1 MSNPGSDNHRPL
13 AGLTREQLGR
23 SPRTDWRW
31 GAALALFLCAFGG
44 FLSGVSLTERPEVA
58 QSGWLT
64 KAYYSLGLFVV
75 GGLDIGTPI
84 GGPLAA
90 RCLLWIAYFGAPI
103 LAASAVIEAVARI
116 LSPRP
121 WQLRR
126 IRRHVVIFG
135 TGAMTDSY
143 LRVLRRREPRRRVV
157 VVDERIDAI
166 RRQELQQTFNA
177 TVVTGDITHEFLIT
191 ALRLHRA
198 SKVVLLG
205 ESDFQ
210 SYEAASRMLT
220 LFPRLAG
227 RIVLRCHNLRFM
239 RALQETAVARQCLTF
254 NSYQL
259 AAAGLVRDRLIDHF
273 RQTSERDAVVIAGFG
288 RFGQTALEELQA
300 HAEREISSVALID
313 SDAARRLLV
322 AEEQRRI
329 GGSYRR
335 EILEGNISH
344 PEVWRQL
351 DKVMDLSVGSPTVIL
366 GTGNIEENLRAALWI
381 KGRHPNALVF
391 SRTTDSSQL
400 ALQVGAEHDINYFS
414 IRQLVEDNIPVEW
427 LG

>member
-1 MSNPGSDNHRPL
+1 MSNSGSDSRGALVRL
-13 AGLTREQLGR
+13 AREQLGR
-23 SPRTDWRW
+23 SRTDWRW
-31 GAALALFLCAFGG
+31 GAALALFLFALGG
-44 FLSGVSLTERPEVA
+44 FLSGVGLTERSEVA
-58 QSGWLT
+58 QASLLT
-64 KAYYSLGLFVV
+64 QAYYSLGLFVV
-75 GGLDIGTPI
+75 GGLDIGTPT
-84 GGPLAA
+84 GGPLIA
-90 RCLLWIAYFGAPI
+90 RCFLWIAYFGAPI
-103 LAASAVIEAVARI
+103 LTASAVIEAVAKI

-121 WQLRR
+121 WQMRR
-126 IRRHVVIFG
+126 IHHHVVIVG

-143 LRVLRRREPRRRVV
+143 LRVLRRHEPRRPVV
-157 VVDERIDAI
+157 VVDERIEMI

-210 SYEAASRMLT
+210 SYEAASRMLAQ
-220 LFPRLAG
+220 FPRLAG

-259 AAAGLVRDRLIDHF
+259 AAAGLVRDHLIDHF

-288 RFGQTALEELQA
+288 RFGQTTLEELQA
-300 HAEREISSVALID
+300 HAQLEISTVALID
-313 SDAARRLLV
+313 SDATRRLLV

-335 EILEGNISH
+335 EILEGDISH

-351 DKVMDLSVGSPTVIL
+351 DSVLDLSVGSPTVIL

-381 KGRHPNALVF
+381 KGKHPNALVF
-391 SRTTDSSQL
+391 SRTTDASQL

-414 IRQLVEDNIPVEW
+414 IRQLVEDNIPAEW
-427 LG
+427 LS

>member
-1 MSNPGSDNHRPL
+1 MSNSESDSRGALVRL
-13 AGLTREQLGR
+13 AREQLGW
-23 SPRTDWRW
+23 SRTDWRW
-31 GAALALFLCAFGG
+31 GAALALFLFALGG

-58 QSGWLT
+58 QAGLLT
-64 KAYYSLGLFVV
+64 QAYYSLGLFVV
-75 GGLDIGTPI
+75 GGLDIGTPT
-84 GGPLAA
+84 GGPLIA
-90 RCLLWIAYFGAPI
+90 RCLLWVAYFGAPI
-103 LAASAVIEAVARI
+103 LTASAVIEAVAKI

-121 WQLRR
+121 WQMRR
-126 IRRHVVIFG
+126 IHHHVVIVG

-143 LRVLRRREPRRRVV
+143 LRVLRRHEPRRPVV
-157 VVDERIDAI
+157 VVDERIEMI

-210 SYEAASRMLT
+210 SYEAASRMLAQ
-220 LFPRLAG
+220 FPRLAG

-239 RALQETAVARQCLTF
+239 RALQETAVARQCQTF

-259 AAAGLVRDRLIDHF
+259 AAAGLVRDHLIDHF
-273 RQTSERDAVVIAGFG
+273 HQTSERDSVVIAGFG
-288 RFGQTALEELQA
+288 RFGQTTLEELQA
-300 HAEREISSVALID
+300 HAQLEISTVALID
-313 SDAARRLLV
+313 SDATRRLLV

-335 EILEGNISH
+335 EILEGDISH

-351 DKVMDLSVGSPTVIL
+351 DNVLDLSIGSPTVIL

-381 KGRHPNALVF
+381 KGKHPNALVF
-391 SRTTDSSQL
+391 SRTTDASQL
-400 ALQVGAEHDINYFS
+400 ALQVGVEHDINYFS
-414 IRQLVEDNIPVEW
+414 IRQLVEDNIPAEW
-427 LG
+427 LS

>member
-1 MSNPGSDNHRPL
+1 MSNSGSDSRGALVRL
-13 AGLTREQLGR
+13 AREQLGR
-23 SPRTDWRW
+23 SRTDWRW
-31 GAALALFLCAFGG
+31 GAALALFLFALGG
-44 FLSGVSLTERPEVA
+44 FLSGVGLTERSEVA
-58 QSGWLT
+58 QASLLT
-64 KAYYSLGLFVV
+64 QAYYSLGLFVV
-75 GGLDIGTPI
+75 GGLDIGTPT
-84 GGPLAA
+84 GGPLIA
-90 RCLLWIAYFGAPI
+90 RCFLWVAYFGAPI
-103 LAASAVIEAVARI
+103 LTASAVIEAVAKI

-121 WQLRR
+121 WQMRR
-126 IRRHVVIFG
+126 IHHHVVIVG

-143 LRVLRRREPRRRVV
+143 LRVLRRHEPRRPVV
-157 VVDERIDAI
+157 VVDERIEMI

-210 SYEAASRMLT
+210 SYEAASRMLAK
-220 LFPRLAG
+220 FPRLAG

-259 AAAGLVRDRLIDHF
+259 AAAGLVRSHLIDHF

-288 RFGQTALEELQA
+288 RFGQTTLEELQA
-300 HAEREISSVALID
+300 HAQLEISTVALID
-313 SDAARRLLV
+313 SDATRRLLV

-335 EILEGNISH
+335 EILEGDISH

-351 DKVMDLSVGSPTVIL
+351 DSVLDLSIGSPTVIL

-381 KGRHPNALVF
+381 KGKHPNALVF
-391 SRTTDSSQL
+391 SRTTDASQL

-414 IRQLVEDNIPVEW
+414 IRQLVEDNIPAEW
-427 LG
+427 LS

>member
-1 MSNPGSDNHRPL
+1 MGNPSSDSKGALVRL
-13 AGLTREQLGR
+13 AQEQLGR
-23 SPRTDWRW
+23 SRTDWRW
-31 GAALALFLCAFGG
+31 GAAVALFLFAFGG
-44 FLSGVSLTERPEVA
+44 FLFGVSLTERPEVTQA
-58 QSGWLT
+58 GLLT

-75 GGLDIGTPI
+75 GGLDIGTPT
-84 GGPLAA
+84 GGPLLA
-90 RCLLWIAYFGAPI
+90 RCLLWVAYFGAPI
-103 LAASAVIEAVARI
+103 LTASAVIEALARI

-126 IRRHVVIFG
+126 IHHHVVVVG

-143 LRVLRRREPRRRVV
+143 LRVLRRREPGRRVV
-157 VVDERIDAI
+157 VVDERIEVI

-210 SYEAASRMLT
+210 SFEAASRMLAK
-220 LFPRLAG
+220 FPRLAG

-259 AAAGLVRDRLIDHF
+259 AAAGLVRDHLIDHF
-273 RQTSERDAVVIAGFG
+273 HRTSGPDVVVIAGFG
-288 RFGQTALEELQA
+288 RFGQTTLEELQA
-300 HAEREISSVALID
+300 HAEPEISTVALID
-313 SDAARRLLV
+313 SDATRRLLV

-329 GGSYRR
+329 DGSYRK

-344 PEVWRQL
+344 PKVWREL
-351 DKVMDLSVGSPTVIL
+351 DQVLDLSVGSPTVIL

-381 KGRHPNALVF
+381 KGKHPNALVF
-391 SRTTDSSQL
+391 SRTTDASQL

-414 IRQLVEDNIPVEW
+414 IRQLVEDNIPAEW
-427 LG
+427 LS

>member
-1 MSNPGSDNHRPL
+1 MSNSGSDSRGALVRL
-13 AGLTREQLGR
+13 AREQLGR
-23 SPRTDWRW
+23 SRTDWRW
-31 GAALALFLCAFGG
+31 GAALALFLFALGG

-58 QSGWLT
+58 QAGLLT
-64 KAYYSLGLFVV
+64 QAYYSLGLFVV
-75 GGLDIGTPI
+75 GGLDIGTPT
-84 GGPLAA
+84 GGPLIA
-90 RCLLWIAYFGAPI
+90 RCFLWIAYFGAPI
-103 LAASAVIEAVARI
+103 LTASAVIEAVAKI

-121 WQLRR
+121 WQMRR
-126 IRRHVVIFG
+126 IHHHVVIVG

-143 LRVLRRREPRRRVV
+143 LRVLRRHEPRRPVV
-157 VVDERIDAI
+157 VVDERIEII

-210 SYEAASRMLT
+210 SYEAASRMLAQ
-220 LFPRLAG
+220 FPRLAG

-259 AAAGLVRDRLIDHF
+259 AAAGLVRDHLIDHF

-288 RFGQTALEELQA
+288 RFGQTTLEELQA
-300 HAEREISSVALID
+300 HAQLEISTVALID
-313 SDAARRLLV
+313 SDATRRLLV

-335 EILEGNISH
+335 EILEGDISH

-351 DKVMDLSVGSPTVIL
+351 DSVLDLSVGSPTVIL

-381 KGRHPNALVF
+381 KGKHPNALVF
-391 SRTTDSSQL
+391 SRTTDASQL

-414 IRQLVEDNIPVEW
+414 IRQLVEDNIPAEW
-427 LG
+427 LS

>member
-1 MSNPGSDNHRPL
+1 MSNSGSDSRGALVRL
-13 AGLTREQLGR
+13 AREQLGR
-23 SPRTDWRW
+23 SRTDWRW
-31 GAALALFLCAFGG
+31 GAALALFLFALGG

-58 QSGWLT
+58 QASLLT
-64 KAYYSLGLFVV
+64 QAYYSLGLFVV
-75 GGLDIGTPI
+75 GGLDIGTPT
-84 GGPLAA
+84 GGPLIA
-90 RCLLWIAYFGAPI
+90 RCFLWIAYFGAPI
-103 LAASAVIEAVARI
+103 LTASAVIEAVAKI

-121 WQLRR
+121 WQMRR
-126 IRRHVVIFG
+126 IHHHVVIVG
-135 TGAMTDSY
+135 SGAMTDSY
-143 LRVLRRREPRRRVV
+143 LRVLRRHEPRRPVV
-157 VVDERIDAI
+157 VVDERIEVI

-177 TVVTGDITHEFLIT
+177 TVVTGDITHDFLIT

-210 SYEAASRMLT
+210 SYEAASRMLAK
-220 LFPRLAG
+220 FPRLAG

-259 AAAGLVRDRLIDHF
+259 AAAGLVRSHLIDHF

-288 RFGQTALEELQA
+288 RFGQTTLEELQA
-300 HAEREISSVALID
+300 HAQLEISTVALID
-313 SDAARRLLV
+313 SDATRRLLV

-335 EILEGNISH
+335 EILEGDISH

-351 DKVMDLSVGSPTVIL
+351 DSVLDLSIGSPTVIL

-381 KGRHPNALVF
+381 KGKHPNALVF
-391 SRTTDSSQL
+391 SRTTDASQL

-414 IRQLVEDNIPVEW
+414 IRQLVEDNIPAEW
-427 LG
+427 LS

>member
-1 MSNPGSDNHRPL
+1 MSNSGSDDQGSL
-13 AGLTREQLGR
+13 ASSAREQLGR
-23 SPRTDWRW
+23 SRTDWRW

-58 QSGWLT
+58 HSGWLT

-84 GGPLAA
+84 GGPLVA
-90 RCLLWIAYFGAPI
+90 RCLIWIAYFGAPI

-126 IRRHVVIFG
+126 IRHHVVIVG

-157 VVDERIDAI
+157 VVDERIDLI

-210 SYEAASRMLT
+210 SYEAASRMLAK
-220 LFPRLAG
+220 FPKLAG

-259 AAAGLVRDRLIDHF
+259 AAAGLVRDHLIDHF
-273 RQTSERDAVVIAGFG
+273 HQTSERDAVVIAGFG
-288 RFGQTALEELQA
+288 RFGQTTLEELQA

-344 PEVWRQL
+344 PEVWAQL
-351 DKVMDLSVGSPTVIL
+351 DGVMDLSVGSPTVIL
-366 GTGNIEENLRAALWI
+366 GTGNVEENLRAALWI

-400 ALQVGAEHDINYFS
+400 ALQVGAEHDINSFS

>member
-1 MSNPGSDNHRPL
+1 MSNSNSKNHGALARLAREPL
-13 AGLTREQLGR
+13 SRSRAG
-23 SPRTDWRW
+23 WRW
-31 GAALALFLCAFGG
+31 GAALALFLFAFGG
-44 FLSGVSLTERPEVA
+44 FLSGVSLTERPDVA
-58 QSGWLT
+58 QSSLLT

-75 GGLDIGTPI
+75 GGLDIGTPS
-84 GGPLAA
+84 GGPLLA
-90 RCLLWIAYFGAPI
+90 RSLLWIAYFGAPI
-103 LAASAVIEAVARI
+103 LTASAVIEAVARI

-126 IRRHVVIFG
+126 IHHHVVVVG

-143 LRVLRRREPRRRVV
+143 LRVLRRREPRRPVV
-157 VVDERIDAI
+157 VVDERIEAI

-198 SKVVLLG
+198 NKVVLLG

-210 SYEAASRMLT
+210 SYEAASRMLAK
-220 LFPRLAG
+220 FPRLAG

-239 RALQETAVARQCLTF
+239 RALHQTAVARQCLTF

-259 AAAGLVRDRLIDHF
+259 AAAGLVRDHLIDHF

-288 RFGQTALEELQA
+288 RFGQTTLEELQA
-300 HAEREISSVALID
+300 HAQLEISTVALID
-313 SDAARRLLV
+313 SDATRRLLV

-335 EILEGNISH
+335 EILEGDISH
-344 PEVWRQL
+344 PEVWRKL
-351 DKVMDLSVGSPTVIL
+351 DDVLDLSIGSPTVIL

-381 KGRHPNALVF
+381 KGKHPNALVF
-391 SRTTDSSQL
+391 SRTTDASQL

-414 IRQLVEDNIPVEW
+414 IRQLVEDNIPAEW
-427 LG
+427 LS

>member
-1 MSNPGSDNHRPL
+1 MSNSESDSRGALVRL
-13 AGLTREQLGR
+13 AREQLGR
-23 SPRTDWRW
+23 SRTDWRW
-31 GAALALFLCAFGG
+31 GAALALFLFALGG

-58 QSGWLT
+58 QAGLLT
-64 KAYYSLGLFVV
+64 QAYYSLGLFVV
-75 GGLDIGTPI
+75 GGLDIGTPT
-84 GGPLAA
+84 GGPLIA
-90 RCLLWIAYFGAPI
+90 RCFLWVAYFGAPI
-103 LAASAVIEAVARI
+103 LTASAVIEAVAKI

-121 WQLRR
+121 WQMRR
-126 IRRHVVIFG
+126 IHHHVVIVG

-143 LRVLRRREPRRRVV
+143 LRVLRRHEPRRPVV
-157 VVDERIDAI
+157 VVDERIEMI

-210 SYEAASRMLT
+210 SYEAASRMLAK
-220 LFPRLAG
+220 FPRLAG

-259 AAAGLVRDRLIDHF
+259 AAAGLVRDHLIDHF

-288 RFGQTALEELQA
+288 RFGQTTLEELQA
-300 HAEREISSVALID
+300 HAQLEISTVALID
-313 SDAARRLLV
+313 SDATRRLLV

-335 EILEGNISH
+335 EILEGDISH

-351 DKVMDLSVGSPTVIL
+351 DSVLDLSVGSPTVIL

-381 KGRHPNALVF
+381 KGKHPNALVF
-391 SRTTDSSQL
+391 SRTTDASQL

-414 IRQLVEDNIPVEW
+414 IRQLVEDNIPAEW
-427 LG
+427 LS

>member
-1 MSNPGSDNHRPL
+1 MSNSGSDDQGSL
-13 AGLTREQLGR
+13 ASSAREQLGR
-23 SPRTDWRW
+23 SRTDWRW

-44 FLSGVSLTERPEVA
+44 FLSGVSLTERPEIT

-84 GGPLAA
+84 GGPLLA
-90 RCLLWIAYFGAPI
+90 RCLIWIAYFGAPI

-126 IRRHVVIFG
+126 IRHHVVIVG

-157 VVDERIDAI
+157 VVDERIDLI

-210 SYEAASRMLT
+210 SYEAASRMLAK
-220 LFPRLAG
+220 FPKLAG

-259 AAAGLVRDRLIDHF
+259 AAAGLVRDHLIDHF
-273 RQTSERDAVVIAGFG
+273 HQTSERDTVVIAGFG
-288 RFGQTALEELQA
+288 RFGQTTLEELQA

-344 PEVWRQL
+344 PEVWAQL
-351 DKVMDLSVGSPTVIL
+351 DGVMDLSVGSPTVIL
-366 GTGNIEENLRAALWI
+366 GTGNVEENLRAALWI

-400 ALQVGAEHDINYFS
+400 ALQVGAEHDINSFS

>member
-1 MSNPGSDNHRPL
+1 MSNSGSDSRGALVRL
-13 AGLTREQLGR
+13 AREQIGR
-23 SPRTDWRW
+23 SRTDWRW
-31 GAALALFLCAFGG
+31 GAALALFLFALGG

-58 QSGWLT
+58 QAGLLT
-64 KAYYSLGLFVV
+64 QAYYSLGLFVV
-75 GGLDIGTPI
+75 GGLDIGTPT
-84 GGPLAA
+84 GGPLVA
-90 RCLLWIAYFGAPI
+90 RCFLWIAYFGAPI
-103 LAASAVIEAVARI
+103 LTASAVIEAVAKI

-121 WQLRR
+121 WQMRR
-126 IRRHVVIFG
+126 IHHHVVIVG

-143 LRVLRRREPRRRVV
+143 LRVLRRHEPRRPVV
-157 VVDERIDAI
+157 VVDERIEII

-210 SYEAASRMLT
+210 SYEAASRMLAQ
-220 LFPRLAG
+220 FPRLAG

-259 AAAGLVRDRLIDHF
+259 AAAGLVRDHLIDHF

-288 RFGQTALEELQA
+288 RFGQTTLEELQA
-300 HAEREISSVALID
+300 HAQLEISTVALID
-313 SDAARRLLV
+313 SDATRRLLV

-329 GGSYRR
+329 GGSHRR
-335 EILEGNISH
+335 EILEGDISH
-344 PEVWRQL
+344 PEVWQQL
-351 DKVMDLSVGSPTVIL
+351 GNVLDLSIGSPTVIL

-381 KGRHPNALVF
+381 KGQHPNALVF
-391 SRTTDSSQL
+391 SRTTDASQL
-400 ALQVGAEHDINYFS
+400 ALQVGAEHDISYFS
-414 IRQLVEDNIPVEW
+414 IRQLVEDNIPAEW
-427 LG
+427 LS

>member
-1 MSNPGSDNHRPL
+1 MGSDSPGSLMRL
-13 AGLTREQLGR
+13 ARGQLGR
-23 SPRTDWRW
+23 SPADWRW
-31 GAALALFLCAFGG
+31 GAALALFLFAFGG
-44 FLSGVSLTERPEVA
+44 LLSGVTLTERPDVA
-58 QSGWLT
+58 HSSLLT

-75 GGLDIGTPI
+75 GGMDIGTPV
-84 GGPLAA
+84 GGPLLA
-90 RCLLWIAYFGAPI
+90 RCLLWVAYFGAPI
-103 LAASAVIEAVARI
+103 LTASAVFEALARI

-126 IRRHVVIFG
+126 IHQHVVIVG

-143 LRVLRRREPRRRVV
+143 LRILRRHKPRQPVV
-157 VVDERIDAI
+157 VVDERIEVI

-210 SYEAASRMLT
+210 SYEAASRMLAKH
-220 LFPRLAG
+220 PRLAG

-239 RALQETAVARQCLTF
+239 RALQETAIARQCLTF

-259 AAAGLVRDRLIDHF
+259 AAAGLVRDHLIDHF
-273 RQTSERDAVVIAGFG
+273 HQTSERDAVVIAGFG
-288 RFGQTALEELQA
+288 RFGQTTLEELQA
-300 HAEREISSVALID
+300 HAQREISTVALID
-313 SDAARRLLV
+313 SDATRRLLV

-335 EILEGNISH
+335 EILEGDISH
-344 PEVWRQL
+344 PEVWHKL
-351 DKVMDLSVGSPTVIL
+351 SKVMDLSVGSPTIIL

-381 KGRHPNALVF
+381 KGHHPNALVF
-391 SRTTDSSQL
+391 SRTTDASQL
-400 ALQVGAEHDINYFS
+400 ALEVGAEHDINSFS
-414 IRQLVEDNIPVEW
+414 IRQLVEDNIPAEW
-427 LG
+427 LS

>member
-1 MSNPGSDNHRPL
+1 MSNSGSDSRGALVRL
-13 AGLTREQLGR
+13 AREQLGR
-23 SPRTDWRW
+23 SRTDWRW
-31 GAALALFLCAFGG
+31 GAALALFLFALGG

-58 QSGWLT
+58 QAGLLT
-64 KAYYSLGLFVV
+64 QAYYSLGLFVV
-75 GGLDIGTPI
+75 GGLDIGTPT
-84 GGPLAA
+84 GGPLIA
-90 RCLLWIAYFGAPI
+90 RCFLWIAYFGAPI
-103 LAASAVIEAVARI
+103 LTASAVIEAVAKI

-121 WQLRR
+121 WQMRR
-126 IRRHVVIFG
+126 IHHHVVIVG

-143 LRVLRRREPRRRVV
+143 LRVLRRHEPRRPVV
-157 VVDERIDAI
+157 VVDERIEII

-210 SYEAASRMLT
+210 SYEAASRMLAK
-220 LFPRLAG
+220 FPRLAG

-239 RALQETAVARQCLTF
+239 RALQETAVARQCQTF

-259 AAAGLVRDRLIDHF
+259 AAAGLVRDHLIDHF

-288 RFGQTALEELQA
+288 RFGQTTLEELQA
-300 HAEREISSVALID
+300 HAQLEISTVALID
-313 SDAARRLLV
+313 SDATRRLLV

-335 EILEGNISH
+335 EILEGDISH

-351 DKVMDLSVGSPTVIL
+351 DSVLDLSVGSPTVIL

-381 KGRHPNALVF
+381 KGKHPNALVF
-391 SRTTDSSQL
+391 SRTTDASQL

-414 IRQLVEDNIPVEW
+414 IRQLVEDNIPAEW
-427 LG
+427 LS

>member
-1 MSNPGSDNHRPL
+1 MRL
-13 AGLTREQLGR
+13 ARGQLGR
-23 SPRTDWRW
+23 SSTDWRW
-31 GAALALFLCAFGG
+31 GAALALFLFAFAG
-44 FLSGVSLTERPEVA
+44 LSSGVTLTERPEVA
-58 QSGWLT
+58 GSGLLT

-75 GGLDIGTPI
+75 GGLEIGTPAE
-84 GGPLAA
+84 GPLLA
-90 RCLLWIAYFGAPI
+90 RCLLWVAYFGAPI
-103 LAASAVIEAVARI
+103 LTASAVAEALARI

-126 IRRHVVIFG
+126 IHHHVVVVG

-143 LRVLRRREPRRRVV
+143 LRVLRRDEPRRPVV
-157 VVDERIDAI
+157 VVDERIEVI

-210 SYEAASRMLT
+210 SYEAASRMLDK
-220 LFPRLAG
+220 FPRLAG

-239 RALQETAVARQCLTF
+239 RALQDTAVARRCLTF

-259 AAAGLVRDRLIDHF
+259 AAAGLVRDHLIDHF
-273 RQTSERDAVVIAGFG
+273 HQTSERDAVVIAGFG
-288 RFGQTALEELQA
+288 RFGQTTLEELQA
-300 HAEREISSVALID
+300 HAQREISTVALID

-335 EILEGNISH
+335 EILEGDISH
-344 PEVWRQL
+344 PEVWHQL
-351 DKVMDLSVGSPTVIL
+351 DNVLDLSIGSPTVIL

-381 KGRHPNALVF
+381 KGKHPNALVF
-391 SRTTDSSQL
+391 SRTTDTSQL

-414 IRQLVEDNIPVEW
+414 IRQLVEDNIPSEW
-427 LG
+427 LS

>member
-1 MSNPGSDNHRPL
+1 MGNPSSDSKGALVRL
-13 AGLTREQLGR
+13 AQEQLGR
-23 SPRTDWRW
+23 SRTDWRW
-31 GAALALFLCAFGG
+31 GAALALFLFAFGG
-44 FLSGVSLTERPEVA
+44 FLFGVSLTERPEVTQA
-58 QSGWLT
+58 GLLT

-75 GGLDIGTPI
+75 GGLDIGTPT
-84 GGPLAA
+84 GGPLLA
-90 RCLLWIAYFGAPI
+90 RCLLWVAYFGAPI
-103 LAASAVIEAVARI
+103 LTASAVIEALARI

-126 IRRHVVIFG
+126 IHHHVVVVG

-143 LRVLRRREPRRRVV
+143 LRVLRRREPGRRVV
-157 VVDERIDAI
+157 VVDERIEVI

-177 TVVTGDITHEFLIT
+177 AVVTGDITHEFLIT

-210 SYEAASRMLT
+210 SFEAASRMLAK
-220 LFPRLAG
+220 FPRLAG

-259 AAAGLVRDRLIDHF
+259 AAAGLVRDHLIDHF
-273 RQTSERDAVVIAGFG
+273 HRTSGPDVVVIAGFG
-288 RFGQTALEELQA
+288 RFGQTTLEELQA
-300 HAEREISSVALID
+300 HAEPEISTVALID
-313 SDAARRLLV
+313 SDATRRLLV

-329 GGSYRR
+329 DGSYRK

-344 PEVWRQL
+344 PKVWREL
-351 DKVMDLSVGSPTVIL
+351 DQVLDLSVGSPTVIL

-381 KGRHPNALVF
+381 KGKHPNALVY
-391 SRTTDSSQL
+391 SRTTDASQL

-414 IRQLVEDNIPVEW
+414 IRQLVEDNIPAEW
-427 LG
+427 LS

>member
-1 MSNPGSDNHRPL
+1 MSNSGSDSRGALVRL
-13 AGLTREQLGR
+13 AREQLGR
-23 SPRTDWRW
+23 SRTDWRW
-31 GAALALFLCAFGG
+31 GAALALFLFALGG
-44 FLSGVSLTERPEVA
+44 FLSGVGLTERSEVA
-58 QSGWLT
+58 QASLLT
-64 KAYYSLGLFVV
+64 QAYYSLGLFVV
-75 GGLDIGTPI
+75 GGLDIGTPT
-84 GGPLAA
+84 GGPLIA
-90 RCLLWIAYFGAPI
+90 RCFLWVAYFGAPI
-103 LAASAVIEAVARI
+103 LTASAVIEAVAKI

-121 WQLRR
+121 WQMRR
-126 IRRHVVIFG
+126 IHHHVVIVG

-143 LRVLRRREPRRRVV
+143 LRVLRRHEPRRPVV
-157 VVDERIDAI
+157 VVDERIEMI

-210 SYEAASRMLT
+210 SYEAASRMLAQ
-220 LFPRLAG
+220 FPRLAG

-259 AAAGLVRDRLIDHF
+259 AAAGLVRDHLIDHF

-288 RFGQTALEELQA
+288 RFGQTTLEELQA
-300 HAEREISSVALID
+300 HAQLEISTVALID
-313 SDAARRLLV
+313 SDATRRLLV

-335 EILEGNISH
+335 EILEGDISH

-351 DKVMDLSVGSPTVIL
+351 DSVLDLSVGSPTVIL

-381 KGRHPNALVF
+381 KGKHPNALVF
-391 SRTTDSSQL
+391 SRTTDASQL

-414 IRQLVEDNIPVEW
+414 IRQLVEDNIPAEW
-427 LG
+427 LS